1 MKNQKYLPRN
11 ALFTDEEQIAENKIS
26 ERNS

>member
-1 MKNQKYLPRN
+1 MKNQKYLPRT
-11 ALFTDEEQIAENKIS
+11 ALFMDEEQIAENEIS